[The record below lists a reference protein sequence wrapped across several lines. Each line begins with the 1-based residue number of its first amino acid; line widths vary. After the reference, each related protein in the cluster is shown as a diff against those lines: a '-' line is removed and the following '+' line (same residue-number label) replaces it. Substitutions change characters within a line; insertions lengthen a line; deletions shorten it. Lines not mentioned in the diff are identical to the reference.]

1 MNFRKFRSRSR
12 EEFLPSKSLQCLQC
26 SGPTP
31 PSLERPA
38 QEKPSYTVKMR
49 IDPYERKG
57 RASGA
62 GERRPAKGGWRLEK
76 RGRSVR
82 GTARR
87 EENLPPRRNGKRTY
101 DDPVNLPRRSFAGES
116 RGSKNT
122 DGTTDLRQPCRSTQ
136 EEWTG
141 NPSSRLVDQ
150 ASLRRFNNR
159 LVAGGAA
166 EAARSRSSDLK
177 RASGLHSPES
187 TRIGCRFVDGRP

>member
-1 MNFRKFRSRSR
+1 MGRRLPRSKDLRKRSRHTR
-12 EEFLPSKSLQCLQC
+12 
-26 SGPTP
+26 
-31 PSLERPA
+31 
-38 QEKPSYTVKMR
+38 YKMR

-116 RGSKNT
+116 QGSKNT

-141 NPSSRLVDQ
+141 NPSSRFVDQ
-150 ASLRRFNNR
+150 APLRRFNNR

>member
-1 MNFRKFRSRSR
+1 MGRRLPRSKDLRKRSRHTR
-12 EEFLPSKSLQCLQC
+12 
-26 SGPTP
+26 
-31 PSLERPA
+31 
-38 QEKPSYTVKMR
+38 YKMR
-49 IDPYERKG
+49 IDPYERKR

-101 DDPVNLPRRSFAGES
+101 DDPVNLPRRSFAGET

-141 NPSSRLVDQ
+141 NPSSRFVDQ
-150 ASLRRFNNR
+150 APLRRFNNR

>member
-1 MNFRKFRSRSR
+1 MNFWKFRSRSR
-12 EEFLPSKSLQCLQC
+12 EEFLPSKSLQC

-87 EENLPPRRNGKRTY
+87 EENLPPRRNGKRTD

-116 RGSKNT
+116 RGSKTLTARPTCVSRAAARRKN
-122 DGTTDLRQPCRSTQ
+122 GPAILLPVLSIKRPCAVSTIA
-136 EEWTG
+136 
-141 NPSSRLVDQ
+141 SSRAGPPKRREADQ
-150 ASLRRFNNR
+150 A
-159 LVAGGAA
+159 
-166 EAARSRSSDLK
+166 
-177 RASGLHSPES
+177 
-187 TRIGCRFVDGRP
+187 I

>member
-1 MNFRKFRSRSR
+1 MNFRKFRARSR
-12 EEFLPSKSLQCLQC
+12 EEFHPQKACSAAGRRLPRAKDLRKRS
-26 SGPTP
+26 
-31 PSLERPA
+31 RHIR
-38 QEKPSYTVKMR
+38 YKMR

-62 GERRPAKGGWRLEK
+62 GERHPAKGGWRLEK
-76 RGRSVR
+76 KGRSVR

-87 EENLPPRRNGKRTY
+87 EENLPPRRSGKRTY
-101 DDPVNLPRRSFAGES
+101 DDPVNLPRRSLAGES
-116 RGSKNT
+116 RVSKNT

-141 NPSSRLVDQ
+141 NPSSRFVDQ
-150 ASLRRFNNR
+150 APLRRFNNR

>member
-12 EEFLPSKSLQCLQC
+12 EEFLPSKSLQC

-122 DGTTDLRQPCRSTQ
+122 DGTTDFRQPCRSTM
-136 EEWTG
+136 G
-141 NPSSRLVDQ
+141 NELSFSP
-150 ASLRRFNNR
+150 FC
-159 LVAGGAA
+159 
-166 EAARSRSSDLK
+166 RSSA
-177 RASGLHSPES
+177 RASFRHS
-187 TRIGCRFVDGRP
+187 TRVRAPERRQPDQTT

>member
-12 EEFLPSKSLQCLQC
+12 EEFLPSKSLQC
-26 SGPTP
+26 SEPTP

>member
-12 EEFLPSKSLQCLQC
+12 EEFLPSKSLQC

-141 NPSSRLVDQ
+141 NPSSRFVDQ

>member
-12 EEFLPSKSLQCLQC
+12 EEFLPSKSLQC

-116 RGSKNT
+116 RGSKNRRH
-122 DGTTDLRQPCRSTQ
+122 DRLASAVPQHAGRMDRQSFFPFCRSSVLAPFQQSPRRGRGRRSGEKPIKRSET
-136 EEWTG
+136 
-141 NPSSRLVDQ
+141 RLR
-150 ASLRRFNNR
+150 ASL
-159 LVAGGAA
+159 
-166 EAARSRSSDLK
+166 
-177 RASGLHSPES
+177 P
-187 TRIGCRFVDGRP
+187 RIDPDRVPFR